1 MNQADNLANH
11 TTYPTLYPVI
21 KFIHLN
27 PTGMVRFDSNPE
39 QFNSGPVL
47 ARLEAS
53 IAKCMDL
60 DARIAALDEEVALN
74 PQFVKKVNSTSGQG
88 QGQGQGHSGGHF
100 VEVDEGNGGPGPS
113 VQSGNGV
120 AGYF

>member
-1 MNQADNLANH
+1 
-11 TTYPTLYPVI
+11 
-21 KFIHLN
+21 
-27 PTGMVRFDSNPE
+27 MVRFDNSPE

-74 PQFVKKVNSTSGQG
+74 PQFVKKVNSAGG
-88 QGQGQGHSGGHF
+88 GGGQGQGHAGGQGHGQGGHY

-113 VQSGNGV
+113 VQPGNGA

>member
-1 MNQADNLANH
+1 M
-11 TTYPTLYPVI
+11 
-21 KFIHLN
+21 FHLF
-27 PTGMVRFDSNPE
+27 PPSTGMVRFDSNPE

-47 ARLEAS
+47 ARLEDS

-88 QGQGQGHSGGHF
+88 QGQGHSVQGGHF

-113 VQSGNGV
+113 VQAGNGV